1 MDDYPEQGD
10 QFEIATLIRRMA
22 SISDVTMRRR
32 QLQRHVLSVDA
43 ATFAAHLAH
52 IVSHAIRG
60 QAIAAELL
68 LSVCEYIHRAEGRD
82 AIALEAV
89 NLEAKATRH
98 HALCWM
104 LLRPEPYRSVEKLIL
119 RQKGRP
125 MTLGE
130 RKAVAVGWDPTKLER
145 LINDNDPAVVEKL
158 CKNPRIQ
165 EQHILAIAAR
175 RPTLPIL
182 LDVVL
187 REPRWGRRAIVR
199 ETLLQ
204 NPYID
209 TGTALCYLPTLP
221 ATALERIQCATE
233 LHPAVLDFSRYLLAA
248 RYGDVQ
254 DAEVPDYSQVKRRE
268 FAPIDEVA
276 WDGSEI

>member
-1 MDDYPEQGD
+1 MDEFPEQGD
-10 QFEIATLIRRMA
+10 QFDIATLIRRMA
-22 SISDVTMRRR
+22 SISDPTMRRR

-43 ATFAAHLAH
+43 ATFAQHLEY

-89 NLEAKATRH
+89 NLEARSAGYSS
-98 HALCWM
+98 LCWM
-104 LLRPEPYRSVEKLIL
+104 LLRPEPYRAIDKLIL
-119 RQKGRP
+119 RQKGKP
-125 MTLGE
+125 MSLGE
-130 RKAVAVGWDPTKLER
+130 RKAEAVGWDPTKLER
-145 LINDNDPAVVEKL
+145 LIHDNDPTVLEKL

-165 EQHILAIAAR
+165 EQHIMAIASR

-182 LDVVL
+182 LDVLV
-187 REPRWGRRAIVR
+187 REPRWGRRARVR
-199 ETLLQ
+199 ETLVQ
-204 NPYID
+204 NPYIE
-209 TGTALCYLPTLP
+209 TGTALCFLPTVP

-248 RYGDVQ
+248 RYKGV
-254 DAEVPDYSQVKRRE
+254 ESVEIPDYGQMKRRE
-268 FAPIDEVA
+268 NGPVDERS
-276 WDGSEI
+276 WDALE